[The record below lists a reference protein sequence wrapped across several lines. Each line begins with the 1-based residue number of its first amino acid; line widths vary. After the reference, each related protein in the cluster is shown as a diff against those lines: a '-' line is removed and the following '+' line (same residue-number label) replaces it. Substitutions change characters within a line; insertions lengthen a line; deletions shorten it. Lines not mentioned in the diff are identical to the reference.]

1 MDVTQQKDF
10 FFQNERKKVE
20 HGHTRKRQNVW
31 ATMQCCDFSSSFSAC
46 IKSIFGWPR
55 DRVGSYERG
64 SKIDIIFHFYIVVV
78 QREWLFTSHRSRPLM
93 ATNRAVKQSCALFQS
108 PLERRRTEGGSR
120 QQRFCIVSLCMEA
133 CQEFP
138 RWMISCLQREGL
150 YAAPP

>member
-10 FFQNERKKVE
+10 FYQNERKKVE

-31 ATMQCCDFSSSFSAC
+31 AAMQCCDFNSSFTAC

-55 DRVGSYERG
+55 ETAVAGVGSYARG

-108 PLERRRTEGGSR
+108 PLERRKGVAAFLHSLTLYGSLPE
-120 QQRFCIVSLCMEA
+120 I
-133 CQEFP
+133 P

-150 YAAPP
+150 YGAPP